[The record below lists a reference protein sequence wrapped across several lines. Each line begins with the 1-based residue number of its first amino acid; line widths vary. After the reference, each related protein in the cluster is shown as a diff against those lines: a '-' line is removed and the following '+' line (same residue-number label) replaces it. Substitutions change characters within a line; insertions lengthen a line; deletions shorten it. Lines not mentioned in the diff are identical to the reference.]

1 MGSSVKTTTTTF
13 AGQDGLPK
21 LPIPSLDDTVAHYL
35 RTVGVL
41 QTAEEHAA
49 TQAVAKDFLA
59 IDGPKLQEK
68 LIEYAADKKSF
79 IEDFWYE
86 AYFNYKESVVLNVNP
101 FFVLEDDPTP
111 TRAKQIP
118 RAASLILSSLK
129 FIHAL
134 RREVLPPDVV
144 RGSPLCMNQFRMLF
158 GTTRLPTRANDH
170 VKIAPDSKHIVVL
183 CRNQFYWFDVVW
195 EDGTPAVT
203 EKEIAENLRA
213 IRADARKLSDEHI
226 ADSAVGVFT
235 TEHRVEW
242 ARLRT
247 ELQTDN
253 ADTLDMVDRAL
264 FLVCLDH
271 TSPKTPSDFAATALH
286 GTSETSPGNRQIGS
300 CMNRWYDKL
309 QIIVCD
315 NGVAGVNFEHSV
327 VDGHTVLRFVSDVF
341 TDTVIRFAQSI
352 SGTTQCFLE
361 SAYRPPSQSLYTT
374 PHKLEWNLKPSLQLS
389 IRYLTNPSYA
399 EVRLSDLICQNEVKV
414 LEFRNYGKRF
424 ITQHKCSP
432 DAFVQVAFLAAY
444 YMQYGTAVNQYE
456 PAMTKRF
463 LHGRTEAIRSMTP
476 ETLAF
481 IELFCA
487 GEENEL
493 KQLGALRAAAA
504 SHSAVVKRSAGGQ
517 GVERHLYALQQIAAV
532 HGLPEPALFRDGAWR
547 TLGRSIISTSNCG
560 NPSLRLFGFGP
571 VVPEGFGIGYIIK
584 DDGIQFCAASKHRQ
598 TQRFLDTLKEYLL
611 RVRALLEKEDALIYP
626 NRAKLAGS
634 KLEHRESEYEYS
646 FFDTGARVPSSPQV
660 NPTPLIGKALN

>member
-1 MGSSVKTTTTTF
+1 MGSSMKPTTF
-13 AGQDGLPK
+13 AGQASLPK
-21 LPIPSLDDTVAHYL
+21 LPIPDLQETIANYL
-35 RTVGVL
+35 RTVSVL
-41 QTAEEHAA
+41 QSPEAHAA
-49 TQAVAKDFLA
+49 TRATAEAFLA
-59 IDGPKLQEK
+59 TDGPTLQAKLQA
-68 LIEYAADKKSF
+68 YAADKNSF

-118 RAASLILSSLK
+118 RASSLILSSLK

-134 RREVLPPDVV
+134 RRETLPPDVV
-144 RGSPLCMNQFRMLF
+144 RKTPLCMNQFRMLF
-158 GTTRLPTRANDH
+158 GATRLPTREKDH
-170 VKIAPDSKHIVVL
+170 VKVAPDAKHIVVL
-183 CRNQFYWFDVVW
+183 CRNQFYWFDV
-195 EDGTPAVT
+195 
-203 EKEIAENLRA
+203 NLRA
-213 IRADARKLSDEHI
+213 IRANARQCSDDHI

-247 ELQTDN
+247 ELQAEN
-253 ADTLDMVDRAL
+253 AATLDMIDRAL

-271 TSPKTPSDFAATALH
+271 TSPPTPSDFAATMLH
-286 GTSETSPGNRQIGS
+286 GTYETSSHNRQVGS

-309 QIIVCD
+309 QIIVCE

-361 SAYRPPSQSLYTT
+361 SAYRPPSESLYMT
-374 PHKLEWNLKPSLQLS
+374 PHKLEWQLSRSLQLS
-389 IRYLTNPSYA
+389 VRYA
-399 EVRLSDLICQNEVKV
+399 EARLSDLICQNEVKV

-424 ITQHKCSP
+424 IVKHKCSP

-476 ETLAF
+476 ETFAF
-481 IELFCA
+481 IELFC
-487 GEENEL
+487 GGNGNEL
-493 KQLGALRAAAA
+493 QQLNALRKATA
-504 SHSAVVKRSAGGQ
+504 SHSEVVKRSAGGN
-517 GVERHLYALQQIAAV
+517 GIERHLYALQQIASLNQ
-532 HGLPEPALFRDGAWR
+532 LPEAALFKDAAWR
-547 TLGRSIISTSNCG
+547 TLGRSVISTSNCG

-584 DDGIQFCAASKHRQ
+584 DDAIQFCAASKHRQ

-611 RVRALLEKEDALIYP
+611 LVHALLEKEDALLFP
-626 NRAKLAGS
+626 NRAKLASS
-634 KLEHRESEYEYS
+634 KTEHRDSDYEFS
-646 FFDTGARVPSSPQV
+646 FFDSGAPVPASPKI
-660 NPTPLIGKALN
+660 NPTPLIGKALF